1 MNLKSHYKMIIA
13 IIIVIVLVS
22 SLVIYFYPNNTEYYN
37 NGKSV
42 NVRYFNCESYRYCRD
57 SNYSVSSYS
66 IHGNKISYLNSTMM
80 DVFYADVAGGH
91 EFTFTMDMHIKGI
104 NPKYVYVTVTGDN
117 NTQYLETN
125 DLADPNTTSYE
136 TSSDSSVVRINAT
149 ENMNGYE
156 FSISDMNDYVRN
168 GVYNFT
174 VKVSAGKL
182 YDMFYIDTV
191 EESAVYGSIINYTTG
206 ETVHINTDMYIED
219 MNNSVINTVNITDGY
234 YYYFV
239 NPYTAYNLYSMDNN
253 TLKLIRTISSS
264 AIPSGGSY
272 HCRIYS
278 DEL

>member
-1 MNLKSHYKMIIA
+1 MNLKSHYKMIIS

-22 SLVIYFYPNNTEYYN
+22 SLVIYFYPHNNIQYYN
-37 NGKSV
+37 NGKSITLK
-42 NVRYFNCESYRYCRD
+42 YFNNDNTLLIPNHYH
-57 SNYSVSSYS
+57 VSSCYNNN
-66 IHGNKISYLNSTMM
+66 GKYVYLNTSVEPLAYNISAEGFSCACMPVNMTGST
-80 DVFYADVAGGH
+80 VNA
-91 EFTFTMDMHIKGI
+91 
-104 NPKYVYVTVTGDN
+104 KYVYVTVTGSDTNIIYGGHYNGTVKEKCTVSQNTARLNYSSNMCFIVKVMGIYRYLN
-117 NTQYLETN
+117 NNY
-125 DLADPNTTSYE
+125 
-136 TSSDSSVVRINAT
+136 
-149 ENMNGYE
+149 
-156 FSISDMNDYVRN
+156 
-168 GVYNFT
+168 YNYT

-182 YDMFYIDTV
+182 YDIYYIDAH